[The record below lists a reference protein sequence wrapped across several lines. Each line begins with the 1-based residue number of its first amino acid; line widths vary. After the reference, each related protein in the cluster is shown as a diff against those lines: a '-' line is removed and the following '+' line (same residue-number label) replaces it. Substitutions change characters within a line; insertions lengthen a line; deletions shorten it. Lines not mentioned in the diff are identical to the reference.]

1 MHDAAS
7 LSLRYNYAHS
17 LFSGTN
23 CLVKSARS
31 LRVRLP
37 ASLPHWL
44 LPCLLGGFALPGFS
58 PPVAAQTQPV
68 SEIQV
73 TPETMTLGVGQKQ
86 ALFAAAFDGRGNLLA
101 AAKFTFWSSD
111 TMIARVRKDGTVL
124 GITPGLAKIEARTQ
138 GKRASM
144 AVLITGVAPG
154 DVSGARAASASL
166 LSLEPASA
174 TLFPGES
181 VRITPLAVKED
192 GNPIAVGRVTWRS
205 LKPEVAS
212 VDTAG
217 YVTGLGPGRTL
228 VQASTT
234 SRLMATLPVEVSQP
248 DFALSQTR
256 LVLGPGELDTIRV
269 LVPTQGNRQIH
280 GLVRWRS
287 ADSTVVSV
295 GPSGIVRGLGPGQ
308 AEIFA
313 TGFSQERRAQVVV
326 HPQPEA
332 LVVSPQHSAGAVQL
346 PLRATRRFTAVAEAA
361 DSSPIPEAHVT
372 WQLSD
377 TAVASFDRA
386 SGVLTPR
393 ALGTTTLK
401 ATLAGI
407 QPAVWTIQIIPGD
420 IELQPARVG
429 LAVGRRTT
437 LNAVLKDEQG
447 AAAGRA
453 TGIRWSSDKPEVA
466 VSRDGGVIDA
476 VSPGRAVITA
486 SGSWGKSAK
495 ADVIVVGDLLLSS
508 NRGGNL
514 AIYQMRVTGP
524 LTLLPLPP
532 DSTAGQARRSDIQ
545 ASLSP
550 DRTRIAFS
558 SNRSGNFDIYIMDA
572 DGQQVRRL
580 TTDPRNEGDPVWS
593 PDGSQIVYTTTRGST
608 TQIALMP
615 ADGGESRTLTTT
627 PEANHSPTVSPDGRS
642 VAFVSFRDGNQEIYA
657 MNLDGS
663 NQRRLTRTSE
673 RETSPRFFR
682 NGDLAYVVERGGR
695 SKGSRVMRL
704 PWGGSSASLLLQTED
719 PVQAIAISREGD
731 RLAYVVGKIIDAARG
746 RIEFSFFLQSTA
758 PGSPSI
764 PVPLTAGEQI
774 LNPSF

>member
-1 MHDAAS
+1 
-7 LSLRYNYAHS
+7 
-17 LFSGTN
+17 
-23 CLVKSARS
+23 VKSAHND
-31 LRVRLP
+31 RVRVPARLP
-37 ASLPHWL
+37 IWL
-44 LPCLLGGFALPGFS
+44 LPSLLGGFAPAGFAPAVS
-58 PPVAAQTQPV
+58 AQTQAV

-154 DVSGARAASASL
+154 DASGARAASASL
-166 LSLEPASA
+166 LSLEPSSVS
-174 TLFPGES
+174 LFPGEN

-192 GNPIAVGRVTWRS
+192 GNPIAVGRLTWRS
-205 LKPEVAS
+205 LKPEIAS

-217 YVTGLGPGRTL
+217 YVTGLGPGRTV
-228 VQASTT
+228 VQVSTT

-248 DFALSQTR
+248 DFVLSQPR
-256 LVLGPGELDTIRV
+256 LVLGPGELDTLRV
-269 LVPTQGNRQIH
+269 IVPTQGNREIR

-287 ADSTVVSV
+287 ADSTVVWVS
-295 GPSGIVRGLGPGQ
+295 PTGIVRGLAPGQ
-308 AEIFA
+308 AEIIA

-332 LVVSPQHSAGAVQL
+332 LVVSPQHSAGAVQI

-361 DSSPIPEAHVT
+361 DSTSIPEAHIS

-377 TAVASFDRA
+377 TSVASFDRA
-386 SGVLTPR
+386 SGVLTAK
-393 ALGTTTLK
+393 ALGTATLT

-407 QPAVWTIQIIPGD
+407 QPAVWTVQILPGD
-420 IELQPARVG
+420 IELQPSRVG
-429 LAVGRRTT
+429 LAAGRRTT
-437 LNAVLKDEQG
+437 LNVVLKDEQG

-453 TGIRWSSDKPEVA
+453 TGVRWSSDRPEVA
-466 VSRDGGVIDA
+466 VSREGGVIDA

-486 SGSWGKSAK
+486 SSSWGKSAK

-508 NRGGNL
+508 NRGGSL
-514 AIYQMRVTGP
+514 AVYQMRVSGP
-524 LTLLPLPP
+524 LTLVPLP
-532 DSTAGQARRSDIQ
+532 DSATGQTHKTDVQ

-558 SNRSGNFDIYIMDA
+558 SNRSGNFDIYMMDA
-572 DGQQVRRL
+572 DGQHLRRL
-580 TTDPRNEGDPVWS
+580 TTDPRNEGDPVWT
-593 PDGSQIVYTTTRGST
+593 PEGAQIVYSTTRGSAA
-608 TQIALMP
+608 QIAIMP

-627 PEANHSPTVSPDGRS
+627 PAANHSPTVSPDGRS
-642 VAFVSFRDGNQEIYA
+642 IAFVSLRDGNPEIYA

-663 NQRRLTRTSE
+663 NQRRLTKTSE
-673 RETSPRFFR
+673 RESSPRFFR

-704 PWGGSSASLLLQTED
+704 PWGGTNASLLLQTEE
-719 PVQAIAISREGD
+719 PVQAIAVSREGD
-731 RLAYVVGKIIDAARG
+731 RLAYVVGKITDAAKG
-746 RIEFSFFLQSTA
+746 RVEFSFFLQSTA
-758 PGSPSI
+758 PGSPSVS
-764 PVPLTAGEQI
+764 VPLTPGEQI